1 MNRELP
7 VPVLDSIQDTST
19 AVTRMLQEGK
29 IEEAAGLFDH
39 ALKRWP
45 KSTKLRLLKGE
56 ILARTVGQSQA
67 ALHYAEL
74 LNAPNVAQWA
84 AGHLFTLLGEKA
96 LPIDDAVVVAPRV
109 CNAQIEAKL
118 KERILDRLIE
128 RESAFERERLL
139 EIAGR
144 GAGIFRYEW
153 KLAVAR
159 AEAGDLETAIG
170 LLEAARGQ
178 GRHSVQSTFLLAE
191 SYGVCSRL
199 PDAIAL
205 LEKLLLEHP
214 DQPDVY
220 RRLTN
225 LLQWAG
231 DFTRAGD
238 VFESAFGRWPHD
250 WMLVF
255 RFNRLPVKP
264 HRQAQIF
271 DIVASAS
278 GDIANKNDRFR
289 FHFGLACLHV
299 GQVERGI
306 QHLKGPFEEPT
317 ATTAGLVMK
326 ALGARSARDWIANS
340 RLVDDRTQEVQ
351 IVRAKDARA
360 TIVVPATYQFGFLPL
375 ALMDSLFAE
384 HGFNAIYLRDFGK
397 RQFVRGI
404 SALGGTEE
412 ATLAGLAKL
421 TAELGAKRT
430 IFMGSSGCG
439 FTALRYGAL
448 MGADAAVSFSGPTA
462 TATAYDNTKTS
473 IWNPDFFKKILMQRE
488 GELPFDLVPV
498 LSQPSRTK
506 FLQIYGENAAAD
518 AKQAQRIG
526 GLPGVTLMPVAGVS
540 DHFVVDHM
548 IGDGSFDALLEEL
561 VDA

>member
-1 MNRELP
+1 MDHEPPARALE
-7 VPVLDSIQDTST
+7 SIQDTSA
-19 AVTRMLQEGK
+19 AVTKMLQDGK
-29 IEEAAGLFDH
+29 IEQAAGLFDR
-39 ALKRWP
+39 AFKRWP
-45 KSTKLRLLKGE
+45 KSTKLLLLRGE
-56 ILARTVGQSQA
+56 ILARTSGRYQA
-67 ALHYAEL
+67 AMHYAGL
-74 LNAPNVAQWA
+74 LNVPNVSQWA
-84 AGHLFTLLGEKA
+84 AGHLIATLRGEQLPFDEA
-96 LPIDDAVVVAPRV
+96 LSLARLICDV
-109 CNAQIEAKL
+109 ETHSTL
-118 KERILDRLIE
+118 TERILDVLLA
-128 RESAFERERLL
+128 REDASERERLQEL
-139 EIAGR
+139 LGLHAH
-144 GAGIFRYEW
+144 IFKYEW
-153 KLAVAR
+153 KLAVKR
-159 AEAGDLETAIG
+159 SENGEFETAIEI
-170 LLEAARGQ
+170 LEAARRS
-178 GRHSVQSTFLLAE
+178 GRGSVQGTLLLAE
-191 SYGVCSRL
+191 LCAVCSRL
-199 PDAIAL
+199 PDAVAL
-205 LEKLLLEHP
+205 LEELLLQHP
-214 DQPDVY
+214 EQPDIY

-238 VFESAFGRWPHD
+238 VFESAFKRWPHD

-264 HRQAQIF
+264 NRQAQIF

-299 GQVERGI
+299 GDVEQGI
-306 QHLKGPFEEPT
+306 RHLKGPFEEPT

-375 ALMDSLFAE
+375 ALMDSLFSD

-397 RQFVRGI
+397 RTFVRGI
-404 SALGGTEE
+404 AALGGTEE
-412 ATLAGLAKL
+412 ATVAGLARL

-448 MGADAAVSFSGPTA
+448 MGADVAVSFSGPTA

-498 LSQPSRTK
+498 LSRPSRTK

-518 AKQAQRIG
+518 AKQARRIE
-526 GLPGVTLMPVAGVS
+526 GLPGVTLTAVS
-540 DHFVVDHM
+540 GIADHFVVDHL
-548 IGDGSFDALLEEL
+548 IGDGSFDALLEDL
-561 VDA
+561 AAA